1 MRIKFFSMVFVFCL
15 LFVNCAEPAAN
26 APELKQVFMKL
37 YHSEWKVSNFN
48 YDLFRIIDK
57 EFDEIT
63 GKMLFGTK
71 GLQLAI
77 NKHNVI
83 EKILADISSRFQP
96 EYELFFKNFYDK
108 YYELLDTEPAK
119 YSHEKLKELLFYEDV
134 ASIQP
139 EVWQKKLDNI
149 GIIFE
154 KRLSMP
160 YISAVLV
167 LLGIIIFLCRGL
179 LTKNLRM
186 IPHKKERRIKFIAG
200 ITGIVIMILGALQFS
215 RWLFFAQGVTRDFI
229 YEETKDLYTSEL
241 PESFW
246 AFIQPYVIDSA
257 R

>member
-1 MRIKFFSMVFVFCL
+1 MRIKFFSMVLIFCL
-15 LFVNCAEPAAN
+15 LSVACADPAAN

-37 YHSEWKVSNFN
+37 YHSEWKASNFN

-57 EFDEIT
+57 EFDDIV
-63 GKMLFGTK
+63 GSMLTGTK
-71 GLQLAI
+71 SFQLAI
-77 NKHNVI
+77 NNHNVI
-83 EKILADISSRFQP
+83 EKILGDIFAKFQP

-108 YYELLDTEPAK
+108 YYDLLDETHEK
-119 YSHEKLKELLFYEDV
+119 YSHEKVKKLLFYEDV

-139 EVWQKKLDNI
+139 ELWRKKLDNI

-160 YISAVLV
+160 YISAVLIV
-167 LLGIIIFLCRGL
+167 LGIIIFLCRGL

-186 IPHKKERRIKFIAG
+186 IAHRKERRIKFIAG

-215 RWLFFAQGVTRDFI
+215 IWLFFAHGVSRDFI
-229 YEETKDLYTSEL
+229 YEETKNLYTSEL
-241 PESFW
+241 PEAFW

-257 R
+257 Q